1 MASQIRITPQELR
14 DGATTLTNQKE
25 QCMEILSSMKSKVD
39 EVAGNWEGAAQNAFI
54 AQFEE
59 LYKNISEALPNT
71 VEGITEMLKSAAQTL
86 EDADSQIASALK
98 GK

>member
-1 MASQIRITPQELR
+1 MASQIRITPQELV

-39 EVAGNWEGAAQNAFI
+39 EVAANWEGAAQNAFV

-71 VEGITEMLKSAAQTL
+71 VEGIAGMLKSAAQTL

-98 GK
+98 GN